1 MSKTSISTNQEMRK
15 GDYLLSTN
23 GNYKAVFQ
31 EDGNF
36 VIYTWAPMWSTG
48 TCDKG
53 GFRIVLQEDNN
64 LVMYNKAYRAV
75 WASSSYSNETSNRMR
90 LTMTDD
96 GHLVLDRDGVEI
108 WSSPLFDAGVGPV
121 EEKSKATSRTK

>member
-53 GFRIVLQEDNN
+53 GFRIVLQEDSN
-64 LVMYNKAYRAV
+64 LVMYDRDNRGV
-75 WASSSYSNETSNRMR
+75 WGSDTHSPKESNRMR

-96 GHLVLDRDGVEI
+96 GHLVLDRDGVKI
-108 WSSPLFDAGVGPV
+108 WSPPLFDAGVGPV
-121 EEKSKATSRTK
+121 EEKSKAT

>member
-1 MSKTSISTNQEMRK
+1 MSKTSISTGQEMRK

-36 VIYTWAPMWSTG
+36 VIYTWAPLWFSETNG
-48 TCDKG
+48 KG

-64 LVMYNKAYRAV
+64 LVMYNRDGPV
-75 WASSSYSNETSNRMR
+75 WASNSYSPKESGRMR

-108 WSSPLFDAGVGPV
+108 WSPPLFDAGVGPV
-121 EEKSKATSRTK
+121 KEKSKAT